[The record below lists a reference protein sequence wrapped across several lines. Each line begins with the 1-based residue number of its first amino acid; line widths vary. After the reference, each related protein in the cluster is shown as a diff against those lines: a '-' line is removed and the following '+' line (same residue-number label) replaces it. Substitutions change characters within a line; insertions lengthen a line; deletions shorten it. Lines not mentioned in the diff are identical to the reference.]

1 MNMFPSIAKMTQL
14 TNILLADF
22 GLSDANIKHVVFSL
36 VILLG
41 VVFFLVG
48 RVISN
53 WLLGLFLTQASKRDL
68 KERQLLSSLGQ
79 YKVAHH
85 MANLIPVI
93 LLGLIIPLFRVDF
106 PELLPKVIAVLDTIF
121 LWFVL
126 RLLGAVLKGMC
137 HFLKTLDS
145 YRDKPLESYAQ
156 IIMLVLYFIALA
168 FLYVKF
174 TDKSITGFFGTLGAI
189 SAVLM
194 LIFKDTILG
203 IVASIQVAMNDMV
216 RIGDWVTMKSCG
228 ADGYVIE
235 INLTTVKVRNFD
247 NTVTTIPT
255 YTLISGSFQN
265 WRSMYESGNRQIQR
279 SIIIKPST
287 IKFLTPEDVE
297 RMKSIQLIT
306 QYLQE
311 RQTDIETSNL
321 KNNVNKELMVNG
333 RNLTNFGVF
342 RKYIATYLAHNSA
355 INQENAP
362 IIRALQPTEYGYP
375 IEVYAYVKDTRW
387 ANYEYIQA
395 AIFDHITAAAS
406 YFDLEVCELTS

>member
-1 MNMFPSIAKMTQL
+1 MLPSIAKITQL

-36 VILLG
+36 LILLG

-53 WLLGLFLTQASKRDL
+53 WLLGIFLAQASKRNL

-106 PELLPKVIAVLDTIF
+106 PELLPKAIAVLDTIF

-126 RLLGAVLKGMC
+126 RLFGAILKGMC
-137 HFLKTLDS
+137 HFLKTLDT
-145 YRDKPLESYAQ
+145 YHDKPLESYAQ

-203 IVASIQVAMNDMV
+203 IVASVQVAMNDMV
-216 RIGDWVTMKSCG
+216 RVGDWITMETCG
-228 ADGYVIE
+228 ADGDVIE

-255 YTLISGSFQN
+255 YTLISDSFQN
-265 WRSMYESGNRQIQR
+265 WRAMYESGNRQIQR
-279 SIIIKPST
+279 SIIIKPTT

-297 RMKSIQLIT
+297 RMKKIQLT
-306 QYLQE
+306 AQYLQE
-311 RQTDIETSNL
+311 RQADIDTSNVN
-321 KNNVNKELMVNG
+321 NNVNKELMLNG
-333 RNLTNFGVF
+333 RNLTNFGLF
-342 RKYIATYLAHNSA
+342 RKYIATYMAHNSA

-375 IEVYAYVKDTRW
+375 IEIYAYVKDTRW

-395 AIFDHITAAAS
+395 AIFDHITAAAT
-406 YFDLEVCELTS
+406 YFDLEVCDLDS

>member
-1 MNMFPSIAKMTQL
+1 MNMLPSIAKATL
-14 TNILLADF
+14 LANNLLADF
-22 GLSDANIKHVVFSL
+22 GFSDANIKHVVFSIL
-36 VILLG
+36 ILLG

-53 WLLGLFLTQASKRDL
+53 GLLEFFLAQASKRNL
-68 KERQLLSSLGQ
+68 KERQLLNSMGQ

-106 PELLPKVIAVLDTIF
+106 PELLPKVIAILDTIF
-121 LWFVL
+121 LLFVL
-126 RLLGAVLKGMC
+126 RLFGAVLKGMC
-137 HFLKTLDS
+137 NFLKSHDT
-145 YRDKPLESYAQ
+145 YHDKPLESYAQ
-156 IIMLVLYFIALA
+156 IIMLLLYFIALA

-203 IVASIQVAMNDMV
+203 IVASIQVAMNDMLRV
-216 RIGDWVTMKSCG
+216 GDWITMKACG
-228 ADGYVIE
+228 ADGDVIE

-255 YTLISGSFQN
+255 YTLISDSFQN
-265 WRSMYESGNRQIQR
+265 WRSMYQSGNRQIQR

-297 RMKSIQLIT
+297 RMEKIQLIAK
-306 QYLQE
+306 YLQE
-311 RQTDIETSNL
+311 RQADIEASNL
-321 KNNVNKELMVNG
+321 KNHINKELMVNG
-333 RNLTNFGVF
+333 RNITNFGLF
-342 RKYIATYLAHNSA
+342 RKYIATYIEHHPA
-355 INQENAP
+355 INQDNSP

-375 IEVYAYVKDTRW
+375 IEIYAYVKDTRW
-387 ANYEYIQA
+387 AEYEYIQGN
-395 AIFDHITAAAS
+395 IFDHISAAAS
-406 YFDLEVCELTS
+406 YFDLELCELTG

>member
-1 MNMFPSIAKMTQL
+1 MNMLPSIAKITQL

-36 VILLG
+36 LILLG

-53 WLLGLFLTQASKRDL
+53 WLLGIFLAQASKRNL
-68 KERQLLSSLGQ
+68 KERQLLSSPGQ

-106 PELLPKVIAVLDTIF
+106 PELLPKAIAVLDTIF

-126 RLLGAVLKGMC
+126 RLFGAILKGMC
-137 HFLKTLDS
+137 HFLKTLDT
-145 YRDKPLESYAQ
+145 YHDKPLESYAQ

-203 IVASIQVAMNDMV
+203 IVASVQVAMNDMV
-216 RIGDWVTMKSCG
+216 RVGDWITMKACG
-228 ADGYVIE
+228 ADGDVIE

-255 YTLISGSFQN
+255 YTLISDSFQN
-265 WRSMYESGNRQIQR
+265 WRAMYESGNRQIQR
-279 SIIIKPST
+279 SIIIKPTT

-297 RMKSIQLIT
+297 RMKKIQLT
-306 QYLQE
+306 AQYLQE
-311 RQTDIETSNL
+311 RQADIDTSNVN
-321 KNNVNKELMVNG
+321 NNVNKELMLNG
-333 RNLTNFGVF
+333 RNLTNFGLF
-342 RKYIATYLAHNSA
+342 RKYIATYMAHNSA

-375 IEVYAYVKDTRW
+375 IEIYAYVKDTRW

-395 AIFDHITAAAS
+395 AIFDHITAAAT
-406 YFDLEVCELTS
+406 YFDLEVCELDS